1 MSGRVRESH
10 QFTRKAL
17 LASMCFGVIAVVWAA
32 VIASRGGSWW
42 GPLHAFV
49 AGAVLLAISGT
60 SQMFTVTW
68 ATTSPPSWR
77 TTTWQRW
84 LLIGGVLAVLI
95 GIPNRLDP
103 LVWVGA
109 AMVVAS
115 LVILAA
121 SIRAAIQRS
130 LLRRFDLASR
140 FYLVAFTAG
149 IAGVVLGA
157 TIGTGH
163 ATEWFGRVRLVH
175 SHLNL
180 LGLVGLTIIGTIP
193 TFLATTAY
201 HKAVSGKEARVAWY
215 IGIAGVV
222 AIFGG
227 LWWPKL
233 VGVGTIAIA
242 VAGTS
247 ILVGIVVRLWE
258 RGRSRLA
265 FLQISL
271 GTSWLI
277 LWAFA
282 DGVGVLRGDIPA
294 AFSPSTAALVVGG
307 ICQVLLGA
315 FSYLLPV
322 LKGSPFPANRRIMQ
336 ERPAI
341 PIIAANLA
349 AVLFSLSLA
358 PVALAFAAVWIG
370 DFAIRAIR
378 VLRS

>member
-115 LVILAA
+115 LVILTG

-140 FYLVAFTAG
+140 FYIVAFVAG
-149 IAGVVLGA
+149 MVGVVLGA

-163 ATEWFGRVRLVH
+163 AIEWFGRVRLVH

-180 LGLVGLTIIGTIP
+180 LGLIGLTIIGTIP

-201 HKAVSGKEARVAWY
+201 HKAVSGKEARVGWY
-215 IGIAGVV
+215 IGIAGVI
-222 AIFGG
+222 AILGG
-227 LWWPKL
+227 LWWPEL
-233 VGVGTIAIA
+233 VGAGTIAIA

-282 DGVGVLRGDIPA
+282 DGVGVLRGDLPT
-294 AFSPSTAALVVGG
+294 AFSPSTAALVVAG
-307 ICQVLLGA
+307 IGQVLLGA

-322 LKGSPFPANRRIMQ
+322 LKGSPFSENRRIMQ

-358 PVALAFAAVWIG
+358 PAALAFAAVWIG
-370 DFAIRAIR
+370 DFAMRAIR
-378 VLRS
+378 VMRS